1 MRMFRFAALIALLTA
16 GCASSERMSRMSG
29 GVFQDYSAP
38 KANRLQSVT
47 SSMPA
52 AVRDSQKVHVMIP
65 HTAAAQTPWTDAT
78 PVNAWPFFFRSAYY
92 TSILW
97 PFIDWDSYGFA
108 VRPFYNQEGNERA
121 VLFPLS
127 AWNPVNGDGWALLAA
142 WNRYGF
148 GVIPFFW
155 HHRAGDSFWYYVG
168 PLLIHSADVS
178 PLTPRYSRRKNWLW
192 VFPLYLSRTD
202 QVEKSFRDAFC
213 RRFTPETKQLL
224 AYRLAG
230 TGVAVPGS
238 QEELDRLGNDPETA
252 KKLPL
257 SKTMD
262 LGVPLLFHVSDDS
275 YKTSWRALAYLIG
288 GEESEKYFSWDVLG
302 PFVACYRSRQRESQ
316 PWVQNRL
323 FLSLFLLT
331 YFTHNTSLSEPQANA
346 IQRLN
351 RKLNELAHYKR
362 FEDPAQFRKKIPGI
376 NDELKKWNPAWKLPD
391 SVTTREIYRLW
402 LQDFTRGEEFRSLN
416 LEMRHNRHGGFL
428 PLFWF
433 DRDERTGERSF
444 FSFAGMTYFGSKPER
459 SLFWS
464 VPLLTY
470 RNSLA
475 FDRPEGPRPSA
486 VVYRQGA
493 RVRNK
498 GTFLI
503 VPPLIWCSDRTGW
516 FPHERPIHSAAT
528 HWAGKSHCVENQL
541 DFSACGLYYRRKMA
555 YHAAKRG
562 VDHSIADELR
572 SRLPRIANGI
582 DSGRKQ
588 EKTIGNELARLQK
601 TVESERKK
609 LEKDPAGSKVALY
622 EKMLECE
629 RARQRLNETGRM
641 NRKRRE
647 ELAGLAAKAEK
658 IGFRFDPEVLAQGGP
673 EAARALVEKLLA
685 ECTELRRQ
693 EDHGCAFFFRKEI
706 RHNGDFSW
714 HLLGVL
720 AGGEK
725 SGNRETC
732 HVLQFLYRF
741 SRDRDKVEKIYFPFV
756 SIREDGADRRFSF
769 LGRVYQKTVKNGKT
783 GGYFL
788 FIPF

>member
-38 KANRLQSVT
+38 KANRLQSAT
-47 SSMPA
+47 SFMPA
-52 AVRDSQKVHVMIP
+52 AVSDSRKVHVMIP
-65 HTAAAQTPWTDAT
+65 YTAAAQTPWTDAT
-78 PVNAWPFFFRSAYY
+78 PVNAWPFFFRSKYY

-127 AWNPVNGDGWALLAA
+127 AWNPANGDGWALLAA

-155 HHRAGDSFWYYVG
+155 HHRAGDSFWYHVG
-168 PLLIHSADVS
+168 PLLIRSADVS
-178 PLTPRYSRRKNWLW
+178 TLTPRYYRRKNWLW

-213 RRFTPETKQLL
+213 RKFTPESKQLL

-230 TGVAVPGS
+230 TGVAVPES
-238 QEELDRLGNDPETA
+238 EKELERLGNDPETA

-257 SKTMD
+257 SRTMD

-275 YKTSWRALAYLIG
+275 YKTRWRALAYLIG
-288 GEESEKYFSWDVLG
+288 GEESEKYFAWDVLG
-302 PFVACYRSRQRESQ
+302 PFVARYRNQQRESQ
-316 PWVQNRL
+316 PWAQDRL
-323 FLSLFLLT
+323 FLSLCLLT
-331 YFTHNTSLSEPQANA
+331 YFSHDTSLSEPQANT

-362 FEDPAQFRKKIPGI
+362 FEDPVQFRKKIPEI
-376 NDELKKWNPAWKLPD
+376 NAELKKLNPAWKLPD

-402 LQDFTRGEEFRSLN
+402 LKDFTRGEEFRSLE
-416 LEMRHNRHGGFL
+416 LPVRHSRSGGFL

-475 FDRPEGPRPSA
+475 FDRPGPRPSP

-493 RVRNK
+493 RVRSK

-503 VPPLIWCSDRTGW
+503 APPLIWCSDRTEW
-516 FPHERPIHSAAT
+516 FPHERPIYHAAT

-541 DFSACGLYYRRKMA
+541 DFSACGLYYHRKMV
-555 YHAAKRG
+555 YQAAKRG
-562 VDHSIADELR
+562 VDHLIADELR
-572 SRLPRIANGI
+572 SRLPRIANEI

-588 EKTIGNELARLQK
+588 EKTIGNELDRLQK
-601 TVESERKK
+601 TVESERRK
-609 LEKDPAGSKVALY
+609 LEKDPDGSKVLLY

-629 RARQRLNETGRM
+629 RARHRLNETERM

-647 ELAGLAAKAEK
+647 ELAGLAVKAEK
-658 IGFRFDPEVLAQGGP
+658 IGFRFDPEILAQGGP
-673 EAARALVEKLLA
+673 EAARTLVEKLLA
-685 ECTELRRQ
+685 EYTELRRQ
-693 EDHGCAFFFRKEI
+693 EDHGCAFFYQKKI
-706 RHNGDFSW
+706 RYNGDFSW

-725 SGNRETC
+725 NGNRETC

-769 LGRVYQKTVKNGKT
+769 LGRVYQKTVKNGKNS
-783 GGYFL
+783 GYFL